1 MPAIPKDHRLP
12 TWTTSRPT
20 SSNQMTELQDWTAT
34 MPWTGLRQTRGREA
48 AELPILIARTLTADF
63 TPLWPGT
70 VLEAGEEGVM
80 VVPRVPLDNQ
90 DKCLD
95 DTLAAKELLHVHKV
109 SPSQRKGVA
118 LKTSDC
124 HPSNKTGARLE
135 LMQP

>member
-1 MPAIPKDHRLP
+1 
-12 TWTTSRPT
+12 
-20 SSNQMTELQDWTAT
+20 MTELQDWTAT
-34 MPWTGLRQTRGREA
+34 MPWTGLRQTRERA
-48 AELPILIARTLTADF
+48 AEELPILIARTLTADF

-90 DKCLD
+90 DECLD

-118 LKTSDC
+118 LNTSDC